1 MVPPRSA
8 GLLPWCRVRPF
19 CAAPWCGRDPRAV
32 SSWVATPSVTCRTRA
47 PRATMRRD
55 DSPRLAGGVAARR
68 HGWYIW
74 PGHAAFHEH
83 RPERRGLV
91 LTGAYDRPNFV
102 TLDRL
107 AALKWS
113 GALVVLSACH
123 SGRHHMRYGDELAG
137 LSRTLLA
144 PGATALVS
152 SLRRCPISRQP
163 Y

>member
-8 GLLPWCRVRPF
+8 GLLPLCRVRPF
-19 CAAPWCGRDPRAV
+19 CAAPSCGRDPRAV
-32 SSWVATPSVTCRTRA
+32 SSWVATIGDLPYTRA
-47 PRATMRRD
+47 ACD
-55 DSPRLAGGVAARR
+55 HAARRFATTGWRCGGAKR

-74 PGHAAFHEH
+74 PGHVAFHEH

-113 GALVVLSACH
+113 AALVVLSACH
-123 SGRHHMRYGDELAG
+123 SGRHHVRYGDELAG

-144 PGATALVS
+144 PRATALVS